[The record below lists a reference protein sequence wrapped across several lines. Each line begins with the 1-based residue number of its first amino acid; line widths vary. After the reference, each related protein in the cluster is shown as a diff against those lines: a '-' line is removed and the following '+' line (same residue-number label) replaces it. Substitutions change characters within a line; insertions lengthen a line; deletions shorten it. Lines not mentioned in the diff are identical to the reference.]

1 LQGDRR
7 ARHLAALGEV
17 ETAFALLEHL
27 MPRLPSPHSHN
38 HSGAVDLLTYGPV
51 VQADC

>member
-1 LQGDRR
+1 LPGDRR

-17 ETAFALLEHL
+17 ETAFALLEQL
-27 MPRLPSPHSHN
+27 DAEDASPHSSN

-51 VQADC
+51 FQADC